1 MTGRYLQLNKV
12 LFRGPKKE
20 AQLDLACGVNVICGA
35 SDTGKSFLIE
45 TINYMLGGSSLREIT
60 ELSKYNEIEL
70 YLNRQEDEEW
80 CLKRSVSGGD
90 FTLFD
95 LENPDNQS
103 LVLKSKHTKNK
114 TNTISA
120 FLLDLIGLQEKIIL
134 RSKKKLT
141 TQNLSFR
148 NLARLILINEYDIQQ
163 RESPFWSGQYTDK
176 TSDLATV
183 KLLLTGIDDSAIISN
198 SSNSNET
205 YNITHKI
212 DFIGELIDEIKI
224 EINEEVTG
232 SLSEVSLQLE
242 QIRLNIEDKRALLN
256 TVQLKLDNLLT
267 QRRKTINKKTVM
279 QNRLDETNDML
290 ARFILLKKHYLIDI
304 NRLQAIQESG
314 SLFLHTPS
322 SFCPLCGAHPEKQ
335 HIEESCDINIES
347 IIDAS
352 VAEIHKIKRLIHELD
367 TTAQDLEIEKQ
378 NVINNIDREENIY
391 QDLEINIQQI
401 SGPNVEEAQL
411 SFSCLI
417 EKRYTLENALDLFTR
432 YEKLES
438 WRSKLLQESDSGV
451 NGTNVEINISKNTIN
466 SFSLKVALILKAW
479 GFPGDGNVY
488 YDEKT
493 LDFVIDGKPRGSHG
507 KGLRAITHAAI
518 SIALL
523 EYCQENDLS
532 HPGFLVLD
540 SPLLAYFEPED
551 SDDQAVKD
559 SDLKERF
566 YAYLVKH
573 HSKYS
578 QVIIIEN
585 EHPPE
590 NLIKYISLKVFTG
603 NPAIGRFGLL

>member
-1 MTGRYLQLNKV
+1 MTGSYLQLNRI

-35 SDTGKSFLIE
+35 SNTGKSFLIE

-60 ELSKYNEIEL
+60 ELLKYNEIEL
-70 YLNRQEDEEW
+70 DFTGQEDEKW
-80 CLKRSVSGGD
+80 RLKRSVSGGD

-95 LENPDNQS
+95 LENPDHQS
-103 LVLKSKHTKNK
+103 VVLKSKHAKNK

-120 FLLDLIGLQEKIIL
+120 FLLDLIGLQEKRIL

-148 NLARLILINEYDIQQ
+148 NLVRLILINEYDIQQ
-163 RESPFWSGQYTDK
+163 RESPFWSGQYIDK

-183 KLLLTGIDDSAIISN
+183 KLLLTGIDDSDIISN
-198 SSNSNET
+198 SLDSDEI
-205 YNITHKI
+205 YNNTHKI
-212 DFIGELIDEIKI
+212 DFIGELIDQIKI

-232 SLSEVSLQLE
+232 SLSEVSSQLE
-242 QIRLNIEDKRALLN
+242 KLRLNIEDKRTSLN
-256 TVQLKLDNLLT
+256 TVQLKLDNLLA
-267 QRRKTINKKTVM
+267 QRRKIINKKTVM
-279 QNRLDETNDML
+279 QNRLDETNDLL

-304 NRLQAIQESG
+304 SRLEAIQESG
-314 SLFLHTPS
+314 ALFLHTPS
-322 SFCPLCGAHPEKQ
+322 SFCPLCGADPEKQ
-335 HIEESCDINIES
+335 HIEASCDIKIEP
-347 IIDAS
+347 IINAS

-378 NVINNIDREENIY
+378 YVINNINTEENIY
-391 QDLEINIQQI
+391 QDLENKIQQI
-401 SGPNVEEAQL
+401 SGPKVEEARL

-417 EKRYTLENALDLFTR
+417 EKHYTLVNALDLFTR
-432 YEKLES
+432 HEKLES
-438 WRSKLLQESDSGV
+438 WRSKLLQESDLGV
-451 NGTNVEINISKNTIN
+451 DVTNVEINISKNTIHLL
-466 SFSLKVALILKAW
+466 SLKVALILKAW

-493 LDFVIDGKPRGSHG
+493 LDFIIDGKPRGSHG

-532 HPGFLVLD
+532 HPGFLILD

-551 SDDQAVKD
+551 SDDQAIKD

-573 HSKYS
+573 HSKGS

-603 NPAIGRFGLL
+603 NTTIGRFGLL